1 MSQYQPKPG
10 TFSLFV
16 NGKKS
21 SDKAPDYRGDGVL
34 LDGTRVEVAGW
45 KRTANSGTVY
55 LSCTIGPPRPREG
68 QPQQAQQTL
77 PMDDAPF

>member
-1 MSQYQPKPG
+1 MSKYQPKPG

-16 NGKKS
+16 NSKKS

-34 LDGTRVEVAGW
+34 LDGTRVEIAGW

-68 QPQQAQQTL
+68 QQQAQQTL